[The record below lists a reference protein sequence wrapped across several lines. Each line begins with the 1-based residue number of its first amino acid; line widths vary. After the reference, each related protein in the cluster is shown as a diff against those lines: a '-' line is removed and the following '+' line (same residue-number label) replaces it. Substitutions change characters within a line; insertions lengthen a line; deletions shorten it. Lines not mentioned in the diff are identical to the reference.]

1 MKLARSL
8 PRILALA
15 LALTLNLGLA
25 ACSTPSPESLAE
37 NDPWEATNRDTFS
50 LNVWVEHEV
59 AQPVVSAYRAVLP
72 QPARDGL
79 HNAVTNLRAPIILA
93 NDVLQARP
101 KQAVRTI
108 ARAVINSTIGLGG
121 LIDVASKIGIPY
133 HDNDF
138 GITLGVAGTAEGSYL
153 MLPLLGPKPPRDLL
167 GMGVDSVFD
176 PFTWTHFPGRHELLT
191 VRSGLNVVDTADRNL
206 DQIKEIER
214 SSIDFYAS
222 TRSLYRQSRNAQ
234 IRGDNPLFQNLP
246 DL

>member
-1 MKLARSL
+1 MKTAHALCLAT
-8 PRILALA
+8 
-15 LALTLNLGLA
+15 TLLLG

-37 NDPWEATNRDTFS
+37 HDPWEATNRDTFA
-50 LNVWVEHEV
+50 LNVWVERNV
-59 AQPVVSAYRAVLP
+59 ASPVVDVYRTVLP

-108 ARAVINSTIGLGG
+108 ARVLINSTIGIGG
-121 LIDVASKIGIPY
+121 LIDVAGKIGIPY

-138 GITLGVAGTAEGSYL
+138 GITLGVAGAPEGSYL
-153 MLPLLGPKPPRDLL
+153 MLPFLGPKPPRDLL

-176 PFTWTHFPGRHELLT
+176 PFTWSRFSGRHILLT
-191 VRSGLNVVDTADRNL
+191 ARSGLDVVDTADRNL
-206 DQIKEIER
+206 DQLKEIER

-222 TRSLYRQSRNAQ
+222 TRNLYRQSRNAQ